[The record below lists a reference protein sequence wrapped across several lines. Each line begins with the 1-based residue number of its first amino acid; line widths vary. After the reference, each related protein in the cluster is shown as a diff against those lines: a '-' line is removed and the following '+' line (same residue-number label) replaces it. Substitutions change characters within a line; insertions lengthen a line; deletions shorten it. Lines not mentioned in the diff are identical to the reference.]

1 MERDAQQAAQAGPAE
16 GEAPPEPEGP
26 SAADAKMQEHQV
38 KMQIAQQ
45 KAELDMRIKQAK
57 FEQEQAIRDAEN
69 VMKMRE
75 IS

>member
-1 MERDAQQAAQAGPAE
+1 MAP
-16 GEAPPEPEGP
+16 EAPEA
-26 SAADAKMQEHQV
+26 SALDAKLQEHQI

-69 VMKMRE
+69 VMKMRDR
-75 IS
+75 S